1 MGCCYLLGGCFRV
14 LRKQNSGAMHEIV
27 CMFIEG
33 EGPSIAGTQ
42 ILQKLNSGAG
52 GRSQGSDAKVRT
64 EHVVQVFLLRTVI
77 FALSGNPQTKK
88 IAIKLEARVGV
99 GNGDRGM
106 VNPQE
111 DAVARM
117 VPLGITLPLGKP
129 KDFNGMF
136 VRILEIESPDAACV
150 LVPIR
155 ETLWRGRSVLD
166 LVLMENRIG
175 AVHIADDDRNVLKP
189 EVVALR
195 IHGNGP
201 SAGTKE
207 LS

>member
-14 LRKQNSGAMHEIV
+14 LRNQNSGAMHEIV

-52 GRSQGSDAKVRT
+52 RRSQGGDAKVRP
-64 EHVVQVFLLRTVI
+64 ENVVQVLLLYAVI
-77 FALSGNPQTKK
+77 LAFSGNLQTKK
-88 IAIKLEARVGV
+88 IAIELEAHVRVGNRDCGV
-99 GNGDRGM
+99 INSKKEAATRSM
-106 VNPQE
+106 
-111 DAVARM
+111 
-117 VPLGITLPLGKP
+117 PLGIALPLRKP
-129 KDFNGMF
+129 KDFDGML

-166 LVLMENRIG
+166 LVLTENCIG
-175 AVHIADDDRNVLKP
+175 AIHVADDDGDVLKP
-189 EVVALR
+189 EVVA
-195 IHGNGP
+195 P
-201 SAGTKE
+201 
-207 LS
+207 